1 MWHVIN
7 VVQIVVV
14 HPLNLFHLK
23 LSQTS
28 IILSSAQEKVL
39 RHSFKIDLYFSKTC
53 TCIYVYS
60 SHILHKMPF
69 LHSKSEVKIYPV
81 ARKVWQIFEIMVH
94 PNARMEWKTLNCLL
108 WLTQKNTLHFLLFEN
123 STSGL

>member
-39 RHSFKIDLYFSKTC
+39 RHSFEIDLYFGKTFKC
-53 TCIYVYS
+53 IYIYVYS
-60 SHILHKMPF
+60 SYILDWDGKLYQFNQSKHIFHNM
-69 LHSKSEVKIYPV
+69 HTRMYHTGHWIYFV
-81 ARKVWQIFEIMVH
+81 SDRKC
-94 PNARMEWKTLNCLL
+94 K
-108 WLTQKNTLHFLLFEN
+108 
-123 STSGL
+123 

>member
-39 RHSFKIDLYFSKTC
+39 RHSFKIDLYFGKTFKSIY
-53 TCIYVYS
+53 IYVNS
-60 SHILHKMPF
+60 SYILD
-69 LHSKSEVKIYPV
+69 
-81 ARKVWQIFEIMVH
+81 WD
-94 PNARMEWKTLNCLL
+94 
-108 WLTQKNTLHFLLFEN
+108 
-123 STSGL
+123 G